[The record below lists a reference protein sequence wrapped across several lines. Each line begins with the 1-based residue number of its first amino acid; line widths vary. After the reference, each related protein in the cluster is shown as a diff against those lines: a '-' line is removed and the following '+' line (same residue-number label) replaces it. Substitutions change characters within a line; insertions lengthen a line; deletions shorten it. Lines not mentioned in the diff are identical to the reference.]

1 MPYIPPLTR
10 KSERSLQAWSD
21 LRRRQILL
29 DADEFVTKY
38 DLDDL
43 RGEIRTGA
51 LLLEDPDHV
60 EGLTDA
66 DVSALAQEKRP
77 GPVFSSNPIK
87 KFPYVCSIG
96 GLLW

>member
-1 MPYIPPLTR
+1 M
-10 KSERSLQAWSD
+10 QAWSD
-21 LRRRQILL
+21 LRCHQILL

-43 RGEIRTGA
+43 RNEIRTGA

-66 DVSALAQEKRP
+66 DIGALAEEKRP
-77 GPVFSSNPIK
+77 IPIFSRSLIK
-87 KFPYVCSIG
+87 ELPHVCYIG
-96 GLLW
+96 IMLW

>member
-1 MPYIPPLTR
+1 M
-10 KSERSLQAWSD
+10 QAWSD
-21 LRRRQILL
+21 LRRHQILL

-43 RGEIRTGA
+43 RSEIRTGA

-66 DVSALAQEKRP
+66 DVAALAQEKRP
-77 GPVFSSNPIK
+77 TPIFSNELIK
-87 KFPYVCSIG
+87 EFPYVCSVG
-96 GLLW
+96 GFFW